1 MNTTFF
7 GNTVF
12 ADIARLRCSHTGL
25 RWAINPLANVLI
37 RRGNLGHRNT
47 EDRHI
52 GRKLYKDRGKDWSD
66 GSISQGTPR
75 IASSDQKLGESHISD
90 SPLEPSKRTNPAD
103 ALILDL
109 WPLKL

>member
-1 MNTTFF
+1 M
-7 GNTVF
+7 
-12 ADIARLRCSHTGL
+12 AS
-25 RWAINPLANVLI
+25 VLI
-37 RRGNLGHRNT
+37 RRRNLGHRDT

-66 GSISQGTPR
+66 GSQVKEHR
-75 IASSDQKLGESHISD
+75 IASNDQKLGESHRSD
-90 SPLEPSKRTNPAD
+90 SPSEPPKRTNPAD